1 MISVIVPVYN
11 VAPYIDR
18 CVRSVIAQVEHDW
31 ECILVND
38 GSTDESGSICDK
50 WAASDSRIKV
60 IHQHNQGVSVARNN
74 GIEASTGA
82 YVAFIDS
89 DDWVEPTYLSDLK
102 AHLHDADLV
111 VSGLFRENGQ
121 GPVHEVCPPSTETF
135 ELNPAGAHYFTL
147 LNQRYLLYAPYN
159 KLYKAA
165 VIKQHHVSF
174 PVGCSYG
181 EDLMFNFQYLEHV
194 QRISM
199 VSKPS
204 YHYMEAFSVLSKK
217 LRIDQFD
224 NDYKQWVVRKD
235 FFVKKGMFTEEARGV
250 MYKFLWGIVYDGI
263 FLFPKLV
270 EAPKQYLDTVLG
282 IQDIPSLKFYA
293 QVFSC
298 APWIKWAILHR
309 RSTLFYLYFKVQML
323 AHVERGKMIR

>member
-18 CVRSVIAQVEHDW
+18 CVQSVIAQVEHDW

-38 GSTDESGSICDK
+38 GSTDESGSMCDR

-74 GIEASTGA
+74 GVEASTGA

-102 AHLHDADLV
+102 AHLYEADLV

-121 GPVHEVCPPSTETF
+121 ESVQEVCPPSTETF

-199 VSKPS
+199 VAKPS
-204 YHYMEAFSVLSKK
+204 YHYMEVFSVLSKK
-217 LRIDQFD
+217 LRVDQFD
-224 NDYKQWVVRKD
+224 NDYKQWIVRKD
-235 FFVKKGMFTEEARGV
+235 YFVKKGMFTEEARSI

-263 FLFPKLV
+263 FLFPKLKNV
-270 EAPKQYLDTVLG
+270 PDGYLKEILS
-282 IQDIPSLKFYA
+282 IPEINDLRKFSD
-293 QVFSC
+293 VFHC
-298 APWIKWAILHR
+298 ASWIKKSIIYRLE
-309 RSTLFYLYFKVQML
+309 FVFKLYFRFV
-323 AHVERGKMIR
+323 R

>member
-1 MISVIVPVYN
+1 MISVIVPIYN
-11 VAPYIDR
+11 AAPYIDR
-18 CVRSVIAQVEHDW
+18 CVQSVIAQVEKDW

-38 GSTDESGSICDK
+38 GSADESGSMCDK
-50 WAASDSRIKV
+50 WAARDSRIKV
-60 IHQHNQGVSVARNN
+60 IHQHNQGVSVARNH

-165 VIKQHHVSF
+165 VIKQYHVSF

-199 VSKPS
+199 VAKPS
-204 YHYMEAFSVLSKK
+204 YHYMEAFSVLSKR
-217 LRIDQFD
+217 LRIDQFPT
-224 NDYKQWVVRKD
+224 DYQQWQVRRD
-235 FFVKKGMFTEEARGV
+235 FFVSKGMFTEEAKQV
-250 MYKFLWGIVYDGI
+250 MYNFLWGIVYDGI
-263 FLFPKLV
+263 FLFPKLKN
-270 EAPKQYLDTVLG
+270 AQKQYIDSILCTKEIDE
-282 IQDIPSLKFYA
+282 LKSYSYL
-293 QVFSC
+293 FSC
-298 APWIKWAILHR
+298 SEWIKWAILNR
-309 RSTLFYLYFKVQML
+309 FSIVFYIYFKCIPSIN
-323 AHVERGKMIR
+323 R